1 MPNLDEF
8 DKVMRQIQ
16 TNENPKLNRVSDFL
30 RQKQAEWD
38 STIKIERADEHFLV
52 ENRLLREALE
62 KCVEWMEEGQYSIFE
77 EDVEEERKSILE
89 LSKKAL
95 EK

>member
-8 DKVMRQIQ
+8 DKTMRQIQ
-16 TNENPKLNRVSDFL
+16 LNESPELKRVVDYL
-30 RQKQAEWD
+30 RQKQSEWD
-38 STIKIERADEHFLV
+38 STIKAESTDDNFLIK
-52 ENRLLREALE
+52 NRLLREALE